1 MNRHFFP
8 RLSTVGLFCLLI
20 HLLPGAAAQEKE
32 TVLIDYFERGRNVP
46 VPYVESLREQVGR
59 AFTERGRHQV
69 IDAQAIPSLSPASQP
84 ASDRS
89 VLLRTTGARYVISG
103 QVSDY
108 AFRRE
113 IVGNKPRF
121 TTAMQL
127 VLTGYDLRNDREI
140 APEEFRLS
148 GSGATAE
155 EADTRAFA
163 SLPYSLLFYIDRR
176 FRFET
181 HILRLAPADT
191 KGRLKELYIHSGHSI
206 GVQRK
211 DLFLVYR
218 ETDMGEGAIAREQ
231 IGKLRVKE
239 VVGDEVTQCTV
250 VRGGD
255 EIASS
260 FAAGETLIVVSDSES
275 LF

>member
-8 RLSTVGLFCLLI
+8 RLSAVSLCCLLSS
-20 HLLPGAAAQEKE
+20 LFRPAAAQEKE
-32 TVLIDYFERGRNVP
+32 TVLIDRFDHTRDVP

-59 AFTERGRHQV
+59 AFTDRGRHQV
-69 IDAQAIPSLSPASQP
+69 IDAQTLPSLSASRST
-84 ASDRS
+84 ADREI
-89 VLLRTTGARYVISG
+89 LLRTTGARYVISG

-108 AFRRE
+108 LFRRE
-113 IVGNKPRF
+113 IVGGKPRF
-121 TTAMQL
+121 TTAMRL

-181 HILRLAPADT
+181 RILRLAPADA

-239 VVGDEVTQCTV
+239 VVGDEVTKCTV

-275 LF
+275 FF

>member
-8 RLSTVGLFCLLI
+8 RLSAVGLCCLLSS
-20 HLLPGAAAQEKE
+20 LFRPAAAQEKE
-32 TVLIDYFERGRNVP
+32 TVLIDRFDHTRDVP
-46 VPYVESLREQVGR
+46 VPYVENLRKQVGR
-59 AFTERGRHQV
+59 AFTDRGRHQV
-69 IDAQAIPSLSPASQP
+69 IDAQTLPSLSASRST
-84 ASDRS
+84 ADREI
-89 VLLRTTGARYVISG
+89 LLRTTGARYVISG

-108 AFRRE
+108 LFRRE
-113 IVGNKPRF
+113 IVGDKPRF
-121 TTAMQL
+121 TTAMRL

-181 HILRLAPADT
+181 RILRLAPADA

-239 VVGDEVTQCTV
+239 VMGDEVTKCTI
-250 VRGGD
+250 VRGSD

-260 FAAGETLIVVSDSES
+260 FATGETLIVVSDSES

>member
-8 RLSTVGLFCLLI
+8 RLSAVGLCCLLSS
-20 HLLPGAAAQEKE
+20 LFRPAAAQEKE
-32 TVLIDYFERGRNVP
+32 TVLIDRFDHTRDVP

-59 AFTERGRHQV
+59 AFTDRGRHQV
-69 IDAQAIPSLSPASQP
+69 IDAQTLPSLSASRST
-84 ASDRS
+84 ADREI
-89 VLLRTTGARYVISG
+89 LLRTTGARYVISG

-108 AFRRE
+108 LFR
-113 IVGNKPRF
+113 
-121 TTAMQL
+121 
-127 VLTGYDLRNDREI
+127 REI

-181 HILRLAPADT
+181 RILRLAPTDA

-239 VVGDEVTQCTV
+239 VMGDEVTKCTI
-250 VRGGD
+250 VRGSD

-260 FAAGETLIVVSDSES
+260 FATGETLIVVSDSES

>member
-8 RLSTVGLFCLLI
+8 RLFAVGLCCLLSS
-20 HLLPGAAAQEKE
+20 LFRPAAAQEKE
-32 TVLIDYFERGRNVP
+32 TVLIDRFDHTRDVP

-59 AFTERGRHQV
+59 AFTDRGRHQV
-69 IDAQAIPSLSPASQP
+69 IDAQTLPSLSASRST
-84 ASDRS
+84 ADREI
-89 VLLRTTGARYVISG
+89 LLRTTGARYVISG

-108 AFRRE
+108 LFRRE
-113 IVGNKPRF
+113 IVGGKPRF
-121 TTAMQL
+121 TTAMRL

-181 HILRLAPADT
+181 HILRLAPADA

-239 VVGDEVTQCTV
+239 VVGDEVTKCTV
-250 VRGGD
+250 VRGGA

-260 FAAGETLIVVSDSES
+260 FAAGEALIVVSDSES
-275 LF
+275 FF